1 MADTEKDY
9 KSSEEKRHYKSLIN
23 FFKFLLGAI
32 AVLTGYVAWIIGG
45 SLNDVKKGASDE
57 LSNLKNELQETRK
70 IYEETLINLRTDAD
84 KEMANLRD
92 NTKIMQDFQ
101 KDIISIQI
109 AAIREDARNLALSS
123 AKERIDEAFRGN
135 NIQSEI
141 DSTAK
146 RELNGRLDYY
156 VKNINQ
162 SYELMNNLI
171 LLSDRVYWGD
181 RLALDELDSLAYY
194 SDNINLQKAAKSLL
208 FQKGIDYKNVI
219 DSLSSH
225 GEMNKNPL
233 AQLGIAD
240 SLLLST
246 ADSLKIKLSLEKII
260 LNDTNLYRIATAFIA
275 LRNRL
280 GISVNIFDINFIKM
294 SMLNPRWK

>member
-1 MADTEKDY
+1 
-9 KSSEEKRHYKSLIN
+9 
-23 FFKFLLGAI
+23 
-32 AVLTGYVAWIIGG
+32 
-45 SLNDVKKGASDE
+45 
-57 LSNLKNELQETRK
+57 
-70 IYEETLINLRTDAD
+70 
-84 KEMANLRD
+84 
-92 NTKIMQDFQ
+92 
-101 KDIISIQI
+101 
-109 AAIREDARNLALSS
+109 
-123 AKERIDEAFRGN
+123 
-135 NIQSEI
+135 
-141 DSTAK
+141 
-146 RELNGRLDYY
+146 
-156 VKNINQ
+156 
-162 SYELMNNLI
+162 MNNLI